1 MAPKIN
7 IIKEKNPIN
16 YNSRE
21 VLNAKTYLEQHKIP
35 EIITQLTTMLFYLQP
50 ENPKKFIAEKLV
62 HIKEKKL
69 DAYTYFTEE
78 NLKALFKIFDVT
90 EKGYIS
96 TKQYLSAMEDIG
108 VKMINDSPEG
118 SKYNA
123 ISLETFVK
131 EGMIGLHE
139 KFSTVS

>member
-1 MAPKIN
+1 MAPRVTVP
-7 IIKEKNPIN
+7 KERTPIN

-21 VLNAKTYLEQHKIP
+21 VINAKTYLEQHKIP
-35 EIITQLTTMLFYLQP
+35 EIIQQLTTMLFYIQP
-50 ENPKKFIAEKLV
+50 ENPKKFLIDKLI

-96 TKQYLSAMEDIG
+96 TKQYLCAMNDIG
-108 VKMINDSPEG
+108 VKNINETPEG
-118 SKYNA
+118 SQFNA
-123 ISLETFVK
+123 ISCDVFVK
-131 EGMIGLHE
+131 EGIAGLNQ
-139 KFSTVS
+139 KFSSSS